1 MRKLCFVLLASILF
15 FATSYAQ
22 FIVKGIVVGKDDG
35 LPLPQV
41 SITIKGTGTES
52 KTNLKG
58 EFTIEL
64 KDENQELEFRYL
76 GYKSKTI
83 RPNFN
88 ELNRIILRPDC
99 TGGRARPPRIQV
111 APTYD
116 ILNNYLGGELELQLP
131 YPANR
136 AKLKASRLILGSQSK
151 VDQLSLNVVDIGDY
165 CIFHFTTELRYERW
179 NIANELN
186 IQTQVITFST
196 KLIGNSKIH
205 FGYGFG
211 RNYNNENQKLN
222 IYEIGFSTSSGIRIS
237 NYPIR
242 NYSVVWLPI
251 KIKTAY
257 SQAYWDHQITTSLY
271 VKNFEFELGY
281 RRIARYNQLLFSFG
295 IDLRLVKLIED

>member
-1 MRKLCFVLLASILF
+1 MRKLCFLILF
-15 FATSYAQ
+15 LILCLTTTYAQ
-22 FIVKGIVVGKDDG
+22 LIVKGVVTDKDDG

-41 SITIKGTGTES
+41 FVTIKGTGTES

-76 GYKSKTI
+76 GYQSKTI
-83 RPNFN
+83 RPKFN
-88 ELNRIILRPDC
+88 ELNRIVLRPDC
-99 TGGRARPPRIQV
+99 TGGRARPPYIQV
-111 APTYD
+111 APTFD
-116 ILNNYLGGELELQLP
+116 ILNNDLGGELELQLP

-136 AKLKASRLILGSQSK
+136 AKLKVSRLILGSESK
-151 VDQLSLNVVDIGDY
+151 VDQLSLKVVDIGDY
-165 CIFHFTTELRYERW
+165 CVFHFTTELRYERW
-179 NIANELN
+179 NITNELN
-186 IQTQVITFST
+186 IQAQVITFST

-222 IYEIGFSTSSGIRIS
+222 IYEIGLSTSSGIRIS

-242 NYSVVWLPI
+242 NYSVIWLPF

-271 VKNFEFELGY
+271 VKSYEFELGY
-281 RRIARYNQLLFSFG
+281 RRIARYNQLLLSLG
-295 IDLRLVKLIED
+295 INLRLVKKVEY